1 LNYVRGLYLNPIIVK
16 IINYSFSAFA
26 EIYGFAGRK
35 YNSQVTK
42 YYNFYN
48 KVGTSETTR
57 EINNNLS
64 LKEIHIINV
73 EPLISFLN
81 NIYLIL
87 INKLYILYN
96 KIFNNILLLNL
107 SLNNNNKI
115 ISNNKL
121 LLNSSLNNNNKTSNN
136 I

>member
-1 LNYVRGLYLNPIIVK
+1 
-16 IINYSFSAFA
+16 
-26 EIYGFAGRK
+26 
-35 YNSQVTK
+35 
-42 YYNFYN
+42 
-48 KVGTSETTR
+48 
-57 EINNNLS
+57 
-64 LKEIHIINV
+64 V